1 MLSLDGQRDNGREAR
16 INEECRDFGVS
27 RKRHLAGGEVFE
39 GYSIPCIGLELERDV
54 FSRYNGWNSKGLLL
68 LSNVSNDLRRRVIDM
83 QLYSNVVVV
92 WSP

>member
-1 MLSLDGQRDNGREAR
+1 MGEKQGLTKNVEILVYRGRG
-16 INEECRDFGVS
+16 IWI
-27 RKRHLAGGEVFE
+27 LAGGEVFE